1 MGDWIR
7 DVWRDA
13 KRIIDSSPLP
23 EDPIHARNTLKWLL
37 RLNPR
42 ADKNLRLA
50 GLTHDIERA
59 IPERKV
65 KREDYP
71 NYELFKKAHAENSA
85 LIVAQIMGRYKV
97 YKEAIRDVTDLI
109 KRHEIGGTERADLLK
124 DADSLS
130 FFDKNLYFYA
140 ERNSLE
146 EVIRRCI
153 WGYKRIS
160 EERRFLVREILNKRS
175 DKISRYLLSILD
187 TFPYIP

>member
-7 DVWRDA
+7 YVWKDA

-37 RLNPR
+37 KLNPG

-50 GLTHDIERA
+50 SLTHDIERA

-65 KREDYP
+65 KRVDYP
-71 NYELFKKAHAENSA
+71 DYESFKKAHAENSA
-85 LIVAQIMGRYKV
+85 IIVAQIMRRHRV
-97 YKEAIRDVTDLI
+97 CEEVIRDVTDLI
-109 KRHEIGGTERADLLK
+109 KMHEIGGTERADLLR

-130 FFDKNLYFYA
+130 FFDRNLLFYA

-146 EVIRRCI
+146 EVTRRCI
-153 WGYKRIS
+153 WGYNRIS
-160 EERRFLVREILNKRS
+160 EERRGLVREILKKRS
-175 DKISRYLLSILD
+175 DKVSRYILSILD
-187 TFPYIP
+187 TF